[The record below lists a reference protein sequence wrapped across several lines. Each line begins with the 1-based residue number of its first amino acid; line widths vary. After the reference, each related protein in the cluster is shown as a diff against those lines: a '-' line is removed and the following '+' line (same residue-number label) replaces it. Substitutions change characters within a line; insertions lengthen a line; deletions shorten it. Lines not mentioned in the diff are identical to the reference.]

1 MFIHPYHLLNINGS
15 HAEPIHDCHFPSLTS
30 CSFRCKDLTFPVM
43 SVCCLFRKEENK
55 VAERN
60 NLRTACLPF
69 ALSFQTVLNLWRVL
83 EGCSQQILIS
93 DFENN
98 LLFHKMTPDRNL
110 NEKWLRVKLWANN
123 NLERQGR
130 NSAAPGS
137 KCKAV
142 SCGPECQ
149 PADHTGDPPSAKE
162 AKGKPRLKSETTQC
176 FPHHSLV

>member
-1 MFIHPYHLLNINGS
+1 MCIHPYHLLNINGS
-15 HAEPIHDCHFPSLTS
+15 YAEPIYDCHFPSLTS
-30 CSFRCKDLTFPVM
+30 CSFQCVGLTFSVM

-93 DFENN
+93 DFENS

-110 NEKWLRVKLWANN
+110 NEKWLRVMLWEQMQGSELQACVSASRSMQEI
-123 NLERQGR
+123 LLLRRRQR
-130 NSAAPGS
+130 ESPALSQSLHSAFL
-137 KCKAV
+137 
-142 SCGPECQ
+142 
-149 PADHTGDPPSAKE
+149 PA
-162 AKGKPRLKSETTQC
+162 
-176 FPHHSLV
+176 

>member
-1 MFIHPYHLLNINGS
+1 MLCIHPYHLLNINGS
-15 HAEPIHDCHFPSLTS
+15 HAEPIYDCHFPSLTS
-30 CSFRCKDLTFPVM
+30 CSFQCMDLTFSVM
-43 SVCCLFRKEENK
+43 SVCCLFRKENK

-69 ALSFQTVLNLWRVL
+69 ALSFHTVLNLWRVL

-98 LLFHKMTPDRNL
+98 LLFHKMTSDRNL
-110 NEKWLRVKLWANN
+110 NKKWLRVKLWANS

-137 KCKAV
+137 KCKGV
-142 SCGPECQ
+142 NCRPECQ
-149 PADHTGDPPSAKE
+149 PADPYRRSSFCEGG
-162 AKGKPRLKSETTQC
+162 KGKALP
-176 FPHHSLV
+176 